1 MKEKESKIM
10 NYIDK
15 IRELILDICD
25 DITYELGYPVPVDR
39 YRLEEWLDNNAKF
52 RTLKDYI
59 TGANIEFGMD
69 MRVKD
74 SRSILS
80 RIENEDMKIIIP
92 VLDTADD
99 KLINGF
105 RHVRTAGIL
114 ANKYELDDALCLS
127 APGDGLDMDGQL
139 AYNGMTSMT
148 LCKKGLF

>member
-1 MKEKESKIM
+1 MAYM
-10 NYIDK
+10 DK

-25 DITYELGYPVPVDR
+25 EVTYELEYPVPVDR

-52 RTLKDYI
+52 RELKDYI
-59 TGANIEFGMD
+59 TGSNIEFDMN

-74 SRSILS
+74 LRAILS
-80 RIENEDMKIIIP
+80 RIDDEDMEVAIP
-92 VLDTADD
+92 VLDTSDD
-99 KLINGF
+99 KLIYGF

-114 ANKYELDDALCLS
+114 ANKYEIKDVLCLS
-127 APGDGLDMDGQL
+127 APGDGLDMDSQL